1 VPGSQ
6 SLGRARKN
14 IISENHKCTRVQCQS
29 KSYASKTAE
38 GHSWLLQGGLTF
50 DSASFEIDILT
61 GCGPE
66 RVNSSTGSGNSRV
79 DAKSWVRLRQLLLSI
94 TFHCPGMWWDSYHV
108 ILIDKSTVQYGPGRV
123 TFTSFARPASH

>member
-79 DAKSWVRLRQLLLSI
+79 DAKSWVKVEATPAFDHISLS
-94 TFHCPGMWWDSYHV
+94 WDVVGFVSRDPY
-108 ILIDKSTVQYGPGRV
+108 R
-123 TFTSFARPASH
+123 